1 MSLCAEADLEP
12 SQIQDLGDIVPKLL
26 EIKKTG
32 LRIRFRLRI
41 EIGDGKTAP
50 PENVVREVNTLLRD
64 VKEDLQ
70 LK

>member
-1 MSLCAEADLEP
+1 MMLCAEADLEP
-12 SQIQDLGDIVPKLL
+12 SQLQDLGGIVPKLL

-32 LRIRFRLRI
+32 LRMRFRLRI

-50 PENVVREVNTLLRD
+50 PENMVKEVNTLLGD
-64 VKEDLQ
+64 VKEEMQ

>member
-1 MSLCAEADLEP
+1 
-12 SQIQDLGDIVPKLL
+12 LGDIVPKLL

>member
-1 MSLCAEADLEP
+1 MTLCAEADLEP

-32 LRIRFRLRI
+32 LPMRFRLRI
-41 EIGDGKTAP
+41 EIGDGKTPP
-50 PENVVREVNTLLRD
+50 PENVVKDVNALLRD
-64 VKEDLQ
+64 VKEELQ